1 MTPEQPGTP
10 SPAAPD
16 VLSVL
21 RAAAVPFTAVCQ
33 PADGDRPALYWRV
46 RRLSPGQAAQAGV
59 LEGLVGGALAK
70 IEAASSRA
78 KRGEDVD
85 LTAIGVETLQTA
97 AMSADRVVM
106 IVVDGVSLDGVTW
119 TPMRLVNAGE
129 DDPEAGTV
137 GIQTLPWGTVW
148 DCLDAATG
156 FAREAAKLVAS
167 FLGRPAGTP
176 ADR

>member
-1 MTPEQPGTP
+1 MTPEQPGQTP
-10 SPAAPD
+10 GAPD

-70 IEAASSRA
+70 IEAAA
-78 KRGEDVD
+78 KAPAHAPD
-85 LTAIGVETLQTA
+85 LDLSALGASVLRSA
-97 AMSADRVVM
+97 AQAADRVVM
-106 IVVDGVSLDGVTW
+106 AAVDGVSLDGVTW
-119 TPMRLVNAGE
+119 TPMRVVLPGD
-129 DDPEAGTV
+129 DDPSAGTV

-148 DCLDAATG
+148 ACAEAATG
-156 FAREAAKLVAS
+156 FAREAAALVAS
-167 FLGRPAGTP
+167 FRGRAAGPP

>member
-1 MTPEQPGTP
+1 MTPEPGQTA
-10 SPAAPD
+10 AAPD

-70 IEAASSRA
+70 IEAAA
-78 KRGEDVD
+78 KAPAAPD
-85 LTAIGVETLQTA
+85 LDLSALGASVLRSA
-97 AMSADRVVM
+97 AQAADRVVM
-106 IVVDGVSLDGVTW
+106 AAVDGVSLDGVTW
-119 TPMRLVNAGE
+119 TPMRVVLPGD
-129 DDPEAGTV
+129 DDPAAGTV
-137 GIQTLPWGTVW
+137 GIQTMPWGTVW
-148 DCLDAATG
+148 ACAEAATG
-156 FAREAAKLVAS
+156 FAREAAALVAS
-167 FLGRPAGTP
+167 FRQRAAGAP